1 MLKLGEDSL
10 TREMGALSKL
20 GRDQDQRCKD
30 PGTREPEDILTK
42 SSMCCTGYPAP
53 GLPVLESVGT
63 TGHSRRTECS
73 GPGAPGRT
81 VPAHTRLF
89 WRRGGPMCSKA
100 TSEAVWRCAGV
111 SRALPRCW
119 AGQHR
124 EELEFEVSV
133 RAWDTEQDP
142 GSTQASANDSQM
154 SYFQPRPHF
163 LV

>member
-1 MLKLGEDSL
+1 MYEYYLNFTEHIVLKLGEDSL

-63 TGHSRRTECS
+63 MGHSRRTECS

-89 WRRGGPMCSKA
+89 RRRGGPMCSKA
-100 TSEAVWRCAGV
+100 TSEAV
-111 SRALPRCW
+111 
-119 AGQHR
+119 
-124 EELEFEVSV
+124 
-133 RAWDTEQDP
+133 
-142 GSTQASANDSQM
+142 
-154 SYFQPRPHF
+154 
-163 LV
+163 